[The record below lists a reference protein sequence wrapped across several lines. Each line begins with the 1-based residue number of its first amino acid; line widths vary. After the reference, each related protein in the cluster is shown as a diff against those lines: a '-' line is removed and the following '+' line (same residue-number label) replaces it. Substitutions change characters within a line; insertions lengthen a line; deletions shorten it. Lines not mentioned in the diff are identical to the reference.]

1 MKNTLLSILCI
12 LLSHF
17 YSQAQEVIL
26 QEKGVEAAAAE
37 ITDLYWMVGYWKG
50 PGLNGD
56 CDELWMP
63 AQDNSMTG
71 VFRYSEKGKL
81 IFTEYMAIEEEEGKI
96 NLKVKHF
103 SADFS
108 PWEEKDHWVNFPL
121 IKIEGQTAY
130 FNGLTIQ
137 RSGDKMTIK
146 LSMEHNG
153 ESSITTFEYDKLE
166 L

>member
-1 MKNTLLSILCI
+1 MKNTLLSILFI
-12 LLSHF
+12 LVSLF

-26 QEKGVEAAAAE
+26 QEKGFEAAGAE
-37 ITDLYWMVGYWKG
+37 IADLSWMVGYWKG
-50 PGLNGD
+50 PGLNGE

-63 AQDNSMTG
+63 AQDNSMIG

-81 IFTEYMAIEEEEGKI
+81 IFTEYMAIEEEKRKI

-103 SADFS
+103 SANFS

-146 LSMEHNG
+146 LVMEHNG
-153 ESSITTFEYDKLE
+153 AYSVTTFEYDRFE